1 MLFSMTGY
9 GKAEKQINDKN
20 IQVEIR
26 SLNSKNLDLKM
37 RIPSE
42 YKEKEVEIRNL
53 IYKNL
58 KRGKVELNFNVED
71 LSDAPKNK
79 IEPNIV
85 KDYMEQL
92 TAIFPE
98 LDKNIVLSSVL
109 KMPDILKTDE
119 KEFDEQEWKN
129 ILPIIEEAIQK
140 LNNFRQ
146 EEGKSLE
153 KDLRSNIDKIE
164 KLLVDVSGLDENRIQ
179 RKKEKI
185 RSDLE
190 QLQTKIDENRFE
202 QELIFYVEKFDIN
215 EEKVRLKN
223 HLVYFIKELDENVSV
238 KGKKLGFISQEI
250 GREINTMGSK
260 ANDSEIQQKVVQM
273 KDALEQ
279 IKEQVLNA
287 V

>member
-9 GKAEKQINDKN
+9 GKAEKQINAKN

-85 KDYMEQL
+85 KDYMKQL
-92 TAIFPE
+92 TTIFPD

>member
-9 GKAEKQINDKN
+9 GKAEKQINAKN

-58 KRGKVELNFNVED
+58 KRGKVEFNFNVED

-92 TAIFPE
+92 TAIFPD

-223 HLVYFIKELDENVSV
+223 HLVYFIKELDENVPV

>member
-58 KRGKVELNFNVED
+58 KRGKVEFNFNVED

-92 TAIFPE
+92 TAIFPD

-223 HLVYFIKELDENVSV
+223 HLVYFIKELDENVPV

>member
-58 KRGKVELNFNVED
+58 KRGKVEFNFNVED

-92 TAIFPE
+92 TAIFPD

>member
-92 TAIFPE
+92 TAIFPD

-223 HLVYFIKELDENVSV
+223 HLVYFIKELDENVPV